1 MLGPRHAD
9 HLRLC
14 DAGDAPAAVVGGG
27 ELIDLPDDWGRC
39 EPTPDGTR
47 ILVGEALGGAAL
59 LRTILHEAIHAI
71 SYAQGLDLKEKHVA
85 GLEAG
90 LSALL
95 RLNPEFAKALTKH
108 L

>member
-1 MLGPRHAD
+1 MVTMYRPTSLELGSQTVPVPYVD
-9 HLRLC
+9 
-14 DAGDAPAAVVGGG
+14 D
-27 ELIDLPDDWGRC
+27 IDLPDDWGRC